1 MKKTYIVF
9 GLISLLLVACSGQKE
24 SVMLESF
31 KINGKTVAIMQ
42 DEYKIRDDTVYLSV
56 PALEKHFKLTFK
68 DILPG
73 RQIGI
78 CSEDLCVTVEVGD
91 KDKSK
96 AFREN
101 DTYYIPIVQLM
112 HNFGDSAEWD
122 PVKRTLEVTVKK
134 HNSGAKLEMFG
145 KNGSPI
151 ESNFSLPGLEG
162 KSKIGL

>member
-9 GLISLLLVACSGQKE
+9 SLISLLLVACSGQKE

-42 DEYKIRDDTVYLSV
+42 EEYKIRDDTVYLSV

-68 DILPG
+68 DLLPG

-78 CSEDLCVTVEVGD
+78 CSEDICVTVEVGD

-112 HNFGDSAEWD
+112 HNFGDSAE
-122 PVKRTLEVTVKK
+122 
-134 HNSGAKLEMFG
+134 
-145 KNGSPI
+145 
-151 ESNFSLPGLEG
+151 
-162 KSKIGL
+162 